1 MRRSKRYKENT
12 DRVDA
17 EQRYSPEDAVKLLKG
32 TNLAKFDETVEVHFN
47 LGIDPRHADQQLR
60 GTLNLPHGTGKQV
73 KIAVL
78 APADQVEVVKA
89 VGVEMVGAEDLIEK
103 IQEGWLGFDILIAH
117 PSMMPKLGKLGR
129 VLGSKGLMP
138 NLKSGTVS
146 NDLEKTAKEFMGGKL
161 EYRNDKNGNLHV
173 GIGKVSF
180 DEKQLVENFEMVY
193 DTVQKIKP
201 TKAKGVYMKSV
212 TLTSTMGVSITI
224 EALKVK
230 WKKVS

>member
-1 MRRSKRYKENT
+1 MKRSRRYQENSSS
-12 DRVDA
+12 VDV
-17 EQRYSPEDAVKLLKG
+17 EKLYHPDEAVALLKSLK
-32 TNLAKFDETVEVHFN
+32 LAKFDETVEVHFN

-60 GTLNLPHGTGKQV
+60 GNLSLPHGTGKEV
-73 KIAVL
+73 RVAVL
-78 APADQVEVVKA
+78 APAGQVDALKA
-89 VGVEMVGAEDLIEK
+89 LGVEDAGAEELVER
-103 IQEGWLGFDILIAH
+103 IQEGWLGFDVLIAH

-138 NLKSGTVS
+138 NMKSGTVS

-161 EYRNDKNGNLHV
+161 EYRNDKNGNLHL

-180 DEKQLVENFEMVY
+180 EADKLVENFELVY

-201 TKAKGVYMKSV
+201 TKAKGVYMKSI
-212 TLTSTMGVSITI
+212 TLTTSMGVPIPV
-224 EALKVK
+224 EAMKMR